1 MSGPQGDPGKVA
13 VRHLRLPAS
22 IPAGA
27 SARAALTAVIAYDK
41 GIPRFAK

>member
-27 SARAALTAVIAYDK
+27 SARAALTAETASGK
-41 GIPRFAK
+41 GAPRFAT